1 MKKNHQLKDIYFR
14 DNYLFISIDEIS
26 YKFPL
31 EMISQPL
38 LNASETERQ
47 IYQIS
52 PSGYGIHWLV
62 LDEDLSIDG
71 LINLS
76 KTNNYQVTNILY

>member
-1 MKKNHQLKDIYFR
+1 MKKNHQVKGIYFQ
-14 DNYLFISIDEIS
+14 DNYLFISIDEIL

-31 EMISQPL
+31 EIISQSL
-38 LNASETERQ
+38 LKDSETERQ
-47 IYQIS
+47 IYQIF

-62 LDEDLSIDG
+62 IDEDLSIDS

-76 KTNNYQVTNILY
+76 K